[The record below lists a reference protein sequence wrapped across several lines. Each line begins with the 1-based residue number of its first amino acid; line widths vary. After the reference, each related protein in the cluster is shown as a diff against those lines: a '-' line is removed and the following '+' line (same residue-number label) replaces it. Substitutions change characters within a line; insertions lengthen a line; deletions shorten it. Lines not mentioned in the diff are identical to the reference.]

1 MTEKQKKRKPGN
13 PRTQIRYIG
22 NTATLERHH
31 WQKAEQIGDGNSS
44 KGIRRALDKYKGEN
58 DGAD

>member
-13 PRTQIRYIG
+13 PRTETRYIG

-31 WQKAEQIGDGNSS
+31 WQKAELIGDGNSS
-44 KGIRRALDKYKGEN
+44 KGIRRALDKYEQDK
-58 DGAD
+58 